1 MTQPFSFTLC
11 VPESRDG
18 ASPDL
23 SLGDEGAMHSS
34 FQELLREQELQELQE
49 LTVGG
54 RENLAHGAAAAGRTE
69 VWEEP
74 EPRGE
79 HPDFSSATLQILAR
93 MPSRTIGHSRGA
105 IISQCYNRTTKLR
118 RRNSQPPLHQASRS
132 ARPSLRQYD
141 LELDAGRSEQEDT
154 HSLLVKELQTLS
166 SSQRNHILQAMPVSL
181 AEKRSLRSVPTRD
194 RGSSRQELG
203 GHRSTLRKP
212 ERTRWPLSC
221 CGQLKH
227 DFITGFR
234 SLWDGFLSLLHSLQ
248 PWHQSLKQIGGRFG
262 SSVLSY
268 FLFLK
273 TLLTFNAF
281 LFLTFLIFVVATQA
295 RYPPA
300 AGNSR
305 LFTGLELL
313 TGAVSTALEGETSE
327 THLLLSAFPSPGAA
341 PTCPATPR
349 CSGTDRICIP
359 CSAGALLPAQSQVL
373 QRKVPPPCNRAWA
386 HRTAAAACIGFL
398 WPGQGTG
405 SQGRA
410 GGEGSST
417 TTAEQHPSWC
427 LEVEPR
433 DHRDVGLEG
442 TSRGRTKKPETHLG
456 LSSLF
461 LKPSSDGD
469 PRLPWEPMQSPPALQ
484 LGEAVGPTP
493 VLSLQGYFT
502 QTLMYYGYYSNFTL
516 NDPCTPSCGR
526 CQPGKGHLPY
536 NMPLAYVFTIGVSF
550 FSTCIL
556 LVYSMS
562 RSFGESYRVGSTSG
576 HFAMK
581 VFCAWDYKVIQR
593 RSVRLQNENIRTQL
607 KELLGEWQ
615 SKSRPLSLCRRLG
628 RMVVLSLAWAL
639 SLGTVLGCVIAVYY
653 LSEHLLKVHRDSRD
667 GGSSEA
673 RQEAFLLVLPMVVSL
688 MNLVMPYLYNLL
700 AAWEKQESPALEV
713 YVAICRNLI
722 LKMVVLGLLCYHW
735 LSRKRG
741 YYLEDECWETSVGQ
755 ELYRF
760 VVMDFVFTLL
770 DTFLGELLWRLI
782 LEKKLMRKQRP
793 EFDIARNVLEL
804 IYGQTLTWLGVLFCP
819 LLPAIQILK
828 LVLLFY
834 IKKTSLMK
842 NCQSP
847 SKPWRASH
855 MSTVFITLLCFP
867 SFLGA
872 AIFLSYTIWAVRPSK
887 TCGPFR
893 MQETIYESG
902 KTWVQE
908 LEKCSPNIAWFT
920 WIHKHLVGNTFF
932 LFFVSGVLLAVI
944 YLHIQ
949 VVKGQRRIIRLL
961 KEQIA
966 NEGEDKVFLIQRLQC
981 IYGKQETHPCVPGRK
996 ELNA

>member
-34 FQELLREQELQELQE
+34 FQQLLQEQELELEQELEQELELELQE

-118 RRNSQPPLHQASRS
+118 RRTSRPPLHQASRS

-181 AEKRSLRSVPTRD
+181 AEKRSL
-194 RGSSRQELG
+194 RQELG

-281 LFLTFLIFVVATQA
+281 LFLTLLIFVVATQA

-327 THLLLSAFPSPGAA
+327 THLPLSAFPSPRAA

-386 HRTAAAACIGFL
+386 RRTAAAACIGFL

-653 LSEHLLKVHRDSRD
+653 FSEHLLMVHRDSRD

-819 LLPAIQILK
+819 LLPAVQILK

-920 WIHKHLVGNTFF
+920 WIHKHLV
-932 LFFVSGVLLAVI
+932 
-944 YLHIQ
+944 
-949 VVKGQRRIIRLL
+949 VKGQRRIIRLL